1 MKVVYVAGPFR
12 GPDSWAIENNI
23 RRAEALALEV
33 WRLGAACV
41 CPHTNTR
48 FFQGAAPDA
57 VWLDGDLAILGK
69 CDAILMTPDWERSTG
84 ARAEHD
90 YAQERNIPAF
100 YAIDALRAWLRP
112 NTPDDDLPAEL
123 LMVLDRQAAIDSAR
137 G

>member
-23 RRAEALALEV
+23 RRAETLALEV
-33 WRLGAACV
+33 WRLGAAAV

-48 FFQGAAPDA
+48 FFQGAAPDN

-69 CDAILMTPDWERSTG
+69 CDALLMTADWERSSG

-90 YAQERNIPAF
+90 FAKERGLPVF
-100 YAIDALRAWLRP
+100 YGLDALADWLG
-112 NTPDDDLPAEL
+112 
-123 LMVLDRQAAIDSAR
+123 VQVAA
-137 G
+137 